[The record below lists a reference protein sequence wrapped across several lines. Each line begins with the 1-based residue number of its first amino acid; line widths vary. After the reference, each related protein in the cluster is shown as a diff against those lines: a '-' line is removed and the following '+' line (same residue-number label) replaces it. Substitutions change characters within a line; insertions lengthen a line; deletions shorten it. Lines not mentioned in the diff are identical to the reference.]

1 MGNKID
7 DLARAVQ
14 DVIDIE
20 ETVDKL
26 KGLLELPQYKNDDAS
41 VKQINKM
48 LEDADVELAMKRKNM
63 QSLFGNNMTNFQN
76 FMEQVS
82 AVQAKV
88 GTTYSKLELIET
100 RVTEQ
105 LANFKELKSSNED
118 VETEEAAIEMYQSE
132 LVYESALATT
142 SSVIKKTL
150 LDYI

>member
-1 MGNKID
+1 
-7 DLARAVQ
+7 
-14 DVIDIE
+14 
-20 ETVDKL
+20 
-26 KGLLELPQYKNDDAS
+26 
-41 VKQINKM
+41 M
-48 LEDADVELAMKRKNM
+48 LEDADIELAQKRETM
-63 QSLFGNNMTNFQN
+63 QKLFGNNMTNFQN
-76 FMEQVS
+76 FMEDVS

-118 VETEEAAIEMYQSE
+118 VETEEAAIDMYQSE